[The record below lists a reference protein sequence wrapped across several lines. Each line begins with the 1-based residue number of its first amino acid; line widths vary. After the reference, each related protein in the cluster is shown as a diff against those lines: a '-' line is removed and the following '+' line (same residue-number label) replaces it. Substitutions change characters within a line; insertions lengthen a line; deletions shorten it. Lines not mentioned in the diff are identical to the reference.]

1 MLGLH
6 RLKKNI
12 MNKQDLIKKTKR
24 VVIKIGSALLIDSE
38 TGKLQK
44 NWLETLA
51 FDINNL
57 IKLGIEVI
65 IVSSGSIALGKK
77 QLNLRNNLSLDE
89 KQAAAA
95 TGQIT
100 LAHAWK
106 ETMSKYEL
114 NVAQILLAPDDT
126 ETRRKHLNA
135 RATLIRLLDLNVI
148 PVINENDTV
157 STEEIRFGD
166 NDRLAARVAQMCSAD
181 LLVLLS
187 DINGLYSSDPNKNT
201 NSVFIDEIKEIN
213 FEIENMAG
221 PTHTSF
227 SSGGMVTKIEA
238 AKIATNAGCHMIIC
252 DGRVDNPLLK
262 LQQINSKFSWFK
274 ANHQPMNARKQ
285 WISGALQVKGKIIID
300 QGASDAIKKGNS
312 VLSAGI
318 IGTEGTYEKGDLI
331 KIVDQNKNIIGKGLT
346 HFNQAEVELI
356 RGSHSDNIE
365 SILGYRG
372 KDEVV
377 HRDDLVLDKSKSK
390 TL

>member
-1 MLGLH
+1 
-6 RLKKNI
+6 
-12 MNKQDLIKKTKR
+12 MNKQNLIKKTKR

-57 IKLGIEVI
+57 IRSRIEVI

-135 RATLIRLLDLNVI
+135 RATLIRLLYLNVI

-187 DINGLYSSDPNKNT
+187 DINGLYSSDPNKNK
-201 NSVFIDEIKEIN
+201 NSVFIDEITEIN
-213 FEIENMAG
+213 SEIENMAG
-221 PTHTSF
+221 PTHTSI

>member
-24 VVIKIGSALLIDSE
+24 VVIKIGSALLIDSK
-38 TGKLQK
+38 TGKLQT

-51 FDINNL
+51 HDIHNL
-57 IKLGIEVI
+57 IKSGIEVI

-77 QLNLRNNLSLDE
+77 QLNLRDNLSLDE

-106 ETMSKYEL
+106 ETMSRYDL

-187 DINGLYSSDPNKNT
+187 DINGLYSSDPNKNK
-201 NSVFIDEIKEIN
+201 NSVFIDEITEIN
-213 FEIENMAG
+213 SEIENMAG
-221 PTHTSF
+221 PTHTSI

-262 LQQINSKFSWFK
+262 LQQIDSKFSWFK
-274 ANHQPMNARKQ
+274 ADHQPMSARKQ
-285 WISGALQVKGKIIID
+285 WISAALHVKGQIIVD
-300 QGASDAIKKGNS
+300 QGASDAIKRGNS

-331 KIVDQNKNIIGKGLT
+331 KIVDQNKKVIGKGLT
-346 HFNQAEVELI
+346 HFNHGEVELI

-377 HRDDLVLDKSKSK
+377 HRDDLVLEKSKSK
-390 TL
+390 NL